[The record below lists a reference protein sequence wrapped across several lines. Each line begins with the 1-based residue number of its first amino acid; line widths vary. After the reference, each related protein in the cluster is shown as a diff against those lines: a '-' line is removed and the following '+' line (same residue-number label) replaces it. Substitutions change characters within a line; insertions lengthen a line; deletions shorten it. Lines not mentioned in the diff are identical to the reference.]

1 MNPEIEKLIKM
12 ALADGQITDK
22 EREIILRK
30 AEKIGL
36 DVDEVEMYLEG
47 SLASNMPNNSSKIIQ
62 ETNVNLESKPLIS
75 EIANTRNFTP
85 KIVKPIE
92 PALLNHENELKLKI
106 SELSDSKKVLFDNL
120 ENLIKAIKVP
130 HGDLDIKKRDVD
142 KKIYLLQ
149 NEFDENS
156 KKYIGEFISEINNSI
171 SKKYGPSNLIFKNPE
186 QFIGLD
192 VNEIKSLI
200 NKDGLWDS
208 SELTIKRRKY
218 YKLYINLIYAYV
230 FFIVIMFFVVDSSD
244 EMGILLCISFFVIG
258 FLYKMVDKYNTL
270 IEDNKMNFT
279 DENINSI
286 VTKIRKNYNSK
297 FEQLVTLKSQIND
310 LKISQNKLK
319 LKDISEYEI
328 FLSTK

>member
-12 ALADGQITDK
+12 ALADGQVTDK

-30 AEKIGL
+30 AEKLGL
-36 DVDEVEMYLEG
+36 DGDEVEMYLEG
-47 SLASNMPNNSSKIIQ
+47 SIVSQIPNNSAKIIQ
-62 ETNVNLESKPLIS
+62 ETAVNHEKTPSKRDIS
-75 EIANTRNFTP
+75 KNRNFTP

-106 SELSDSKKVLFDNL
+106 SKLSDNNKVLFDNL
-120 ENLIKAIKVP
+120 ENLIKAIKLP
-130 HGDLDIKKRDVD
+130 HSDLDSKKRDVD

-208 SELTIKRRKY
+208 SKLTIQRRKY
-218 YKLYINLIYAYV
+218 YQLCVNIVIALVI
-230 FFIVIMFFVVDSSD
+230 FFVIMFFVVDSSN
-244 EMGILLCISFFVIG
+244 EMGLLIFVSICGISFTV
-258 FLYKMVDKYNTL
+258 KMAIKYLSL

-286 VTKIRKNYNSK
+286 IDKTRKNYNSK

-310 LKISQNKLK
+310 LKISQKKLK
-319 LKDISEYEI
+319 LKDISEYEN